1 MSAAV
6 NSRAAVSFGS
16 PQDVEVLVDG
26 AWVVG
31 AMLGWRHD
39 DTGACEVWVR
49 LRTEVPGVVEGA
61 GTWVEL
67 AAVRLPERR
76 LTLAPAV
83 TAHTAVTASAPGG
96 PVTAAMSVVR
106 PVGVPAADRPRR
118 SRRHCADVTAE
129 QPAVGAEAP
138 GRHRAPSAA
147 GAGRHRAVTAEM
159 PAVGVPVATPDTALA
174 PDGEPDLLTRPIRL
188 GDLVPNPRGRRPAV
202 RPSV

>member
-26 AWVVG
+26 AWVAG

-39 DTGACEVWVR
+39 ETGACEVWVR

-61 GTWVEL
+61 GTWVDL

-83 TAHTAVTASAPGG
+83 ATAVAA
-96 PVTAAMSVVR
+96 TAAMSVVR

-129 QPAVGAEAP
+129 QPAVGVAGP

-159 PAVGVPVATPDTALA
+159 PAVAGSAGAPVAVSVGTSGATLVPDA
-174 PDGEPDLLTRPIRL
+174 EPDLLTRPIRL